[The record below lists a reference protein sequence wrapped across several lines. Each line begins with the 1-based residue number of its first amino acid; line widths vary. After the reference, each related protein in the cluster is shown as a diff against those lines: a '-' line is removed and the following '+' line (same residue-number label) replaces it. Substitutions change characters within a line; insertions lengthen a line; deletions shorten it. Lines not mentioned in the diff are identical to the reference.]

1 MCTGQY
7 QRIYIIYKYG
17 LMAETGSDGRNWKN
31 WKRLAGRNWVGT
43 KVARM
48 KVGTE
53 LANFRKYVNFL
64 WYNDR
69 VKE

>member
-1 MCTGQY
+1 V
-7 QRIYIIYKYG
+7 
-17 LMAETGSDGRNWKN
+17 AETGSDGRNWKN

-43 KVARM
+43 KVART